1 MMEVVKF
8 FSDMFPSILTLIGG
22 YALLERRLTRLE
34 TKVDIII
41 QDRRDEKK
49 AGH

>member
-1 MMEVVKF
+1 MDLFKF
-8 FSDMFPSILTLIGG
+8 LSDMFPTVITLIGG

-34 TKVDIII
+34 TKVDIIL
-41 QDRRDEKK
+41 QDRRDEKN